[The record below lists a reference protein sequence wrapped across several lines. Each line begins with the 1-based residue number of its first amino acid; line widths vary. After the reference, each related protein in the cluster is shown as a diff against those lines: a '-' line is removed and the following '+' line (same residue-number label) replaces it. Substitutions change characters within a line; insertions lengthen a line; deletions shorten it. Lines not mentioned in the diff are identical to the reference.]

1 MTPLVIA
8 NAILGIMEF
17 LCLTG
22 CQWYFMSQNGRT
34 IFRKKG
40 WYVLGFVLYLTGQF
54 AANAGGIGAMVFAA
68 DLLLTLAAVWC
79 LFTRTAGAVILNL
92 FLNFCLAL
100 AATGVNLAVS
110 ILFAGMEWDV
120 YLAADI
126 GLGVKMLVYLLLIK
140 LFLLGRSKE
149 QVQALRPAVVIVTCM
164 VPAASIFYLVSL
176 AMVGNIYLQMYG
188 VKLIF
193 VNIVVLLVVNGAF
206 FWLMND
212 IFRASRIRQEMELFQ
227 KQSDL
232 QYRYYAE
239 LEKKYRESR
248 KLIHDMKNHLQAVE
262 RLYKEQETE
271 KGEGYVRDLYHML
284 NTMGEKYYSANRML
298 NIILNEK
305 LDQAKKLGIAVQASV
320 GDVDLS
326 DIRDIDLTAVFAN
339 LLDNAV
345 EAAGQTEDGFLH
357 IKINEVQGFRVAS
370 LENSMKESEEG
381 QKKPGHMGLG
391 LSNVEKTLERYHG
404 TMEVEKRNGVYK
416 VILMIPK

>member
-1 MTPLVIA
+1 M
-8 NAILGIMEF
+8 
-17 LCLTG
+17 
-22 CQWYFMSQNGRT
+22 
-34 IFRKKG
+34 
-40 WYVLGFVLYLTGQF
+40 
-54 AANAGGIGAMVFAA
+54 
-68 DLLLTLAAVWC
+68 
-79 LFTRTAGAVILNL
+79 
-92 FLNFCLAL
+92 
-100 AATGVNLAVS
+100 
-110 ILFAGMEWDV
+110 
-120 YLAADI
+120 
-126 GLGVKMLVYLLLIK
+126 
-140 LFLLGRSKE
+140 
-149 QVQALRPAVVIVTCM
+149 
-164 VPAASIFYLVSL
+164 
-176 AMVGNIYLQMYG
+176 
-188 VKLIF
+188 
-193 VNIVVLLVVNGAF
+193 
-206 FWLMND
+206 
-212 IFRASRIRQEMELFQ
+212 
-227 KQSDL
+227 
-232 QYRYYAE
+232 
-239 LEKKYRESR
+239 
-248 KLIHDMKNHLQAVE
+248 IHDMKNHLQAVE

-345 EAAGQTEDGFLH
+345 EAAGQTEDGFLR